1 MAHKRSGKWVASGYD
16 KALKRKRHLGT
27 FDTRGE
33 ALRAEADWRLRT
45 RATGRET
52 CDQFALRWAADYP
65 RPRASTNKHHHE
77 RIQRFA
83 KDFKGVRLAD
93 VDRPSA
99 RAWALQNTSNHKVVC
114 TMFGDAVRDGI
125 IAMNPFANLRL
136 PQSRGRKDLVV
147 MNETELLEMADIA
160 VHKSMKLAE
169 YGPQYR
175 AMVIFSAY
183 VCLRPGEL
191 FALPRGHIQGQL
203 CLIDRS
209 LSKTGE
215 VGPTKNGRSRTVIV
229 PPAAQDALE
238 DVPHHPSGFLFVSPT
253 DRMWNQSSH
262 HRYWDKLRLLAGRPE
277 MAFHE
282 LRHTGA
288 TFLLERGVTPWD
300 VSIQLGHTDGGDL
313 VTKRY
318 GHPSEAGAR
327 ARLLAAWDAS
337 TGPAVLADKQRSRRA
352 S

>member
-1 MAHKRSGKWVASGYD
+1 
-16 KALKRKRHLGT
+16 
-27 FDTRGE
+27 
-33 ALRAEADWRLRT
+33 
-45 RATGRET
+45 
-52 CDQFALRWAADYP
+52 
-65 RPRASTNKHHHE
+65 
-77 RIQRFA
+77 
-83 KDFKGVRLAD
+83 
-93 VDRPSA
+93 
-99 RAWALQNTSNHKVVC
+99 
-114 TMFGDAVRDGI
+114 
-125 IAMNPFANLRL
+125 
-136 PQSRGRKDLVV
+136 